1 VEEREGSETGFESYR
16 TGNLPSD
23 ILSYAALDGLLVLGL
38 TECEVPR
45 FSGAAEVLAD

>member
-16 TGNLPSD
+16 TGNLRSD

-38 TECEVPR
+38 TEGVR
-45 FSGAAEVLAD
+45 GVVTGADKGGG